1 MGEEIK
7 VSIVMTAYNVENY
20 IERAILS
27 VLNSTYKNI
36 ELIIV
41 EDCST
46 DGTVEKIKSIT
57 DPRIKVI
64 YHDRNLGA
72 GCSRFDGVKAIT
84 GDYTLFVDSDDWI
97 DNNWIEELVKAAIE
111 SNADITSGGM
121 VVEIE
126 KDDEIISNFLPVVGC
141 YLKKDQVFAM
151 GSNISYRYLNLA
163 LIKRHLWDKVEYCKW
178 RFLEDSPTFI
188 KLLSYANGRQLIP
201 YTGYHYYQNPNSLCH
216 TTSTVKNNIY
226 RMKMMEDLY
235 DFQNKTGNKVISLNH
250 IIKVFYQCNFS
261 EENLSEY
268 KKEVKDIESF
278 LTKIIHEILCK
289 EVEERKESI

>member
-7 VSIVMTAYNVENY
+7 VSVIMTAYNAEKSIEKAVES
-20 IERAILS
+20 ILK
-27 VLNSTYKNI
+27 STYKNI

-46 DGTVEKIKSIT
+46 DGTAAKIKSIKDT
-57 DPRIKVI
+57 RIKTL
-64 YHDRNLGA
+64 YHEKNLGA
-72 GCSRFDGVKAIT
+72 GWSRFDGLKLIT

-97 DNNWIEELVKAAIE
+97 DNNWIEELVKAAIK
-111 SNADITSGGM
+111 SKADIVSGGM

-126 KDDEIISNFLPVVGC
+126 KDDEIISDLLPVVEC
-141 YLKKDQVFAM
+141 YLNKDQVFAM
-151 GSNISYRYLNLA
+151 GNNISYRFLNLA

-201 YTGYHYYQNPNSLCH
+201 YTGYHYYQNPKSLCH
-216 TTSTVKNNIY
+216 TTAEVKKELY

-235 DFQNKTGNKVISLNH
+235 NFQKNTGNKVTSLEH
-250 IIKVFYQCNFS
+250 IIKVFSECNFS
-261 EENLSEY
+261 KGDLSEY
-268 KKEVKDIESF
+268 KTEISNIENF
-278 LTKIIHEILCK
+278 LTKIIHEILWK
-289 EVEERKESI
+289 EVEENKEFT

>member
-72 GCSRFDGVKAIT
+72 GCSRFNGIKAIT

-126 KDDEIISNFLPVVGC
+126 KDDEIISDFLPVVEC
-141 YLKKDQVFAM
+141 YLKKNQVFAM
-151 GSNISYRYLNLA
+151 GSNISYRFLNLS
-163 LIKRHLWDKVEYCKW
+163 LIRSTLWNKVEYCKW

-188 KLLSYANGRQLIP
+188 KLLSYANGRKLIP
-201 YTGYHYYQNPNSLCH
+201 YVGYHYYQNPDSLCH
-216 TTSTVKNNIY
+216 VTPTAEKEIY
-226 RMKMMEDLY
+226 RMKMLKDLWK
-235 DFQNKTGNKVISLNH
+235 FQEGIDNKIISPEHVIET
-250 IIKVFYQCNFS
+250 FYKCKFS
-261 EENLSEY
+261 GMNLSKY
-268 KKEVKDIESF
+268 KKEIKEIELF
-278 LTKIIHEILCK
+278 ITKIIHEILWK
-289 EVEERKESI
+289 EVETKEEFS